1 VWLNNIV
8 VFSPDEIRQNDRGG
22 TESTRLKAVSS
33 RSPGQNG
40 RPPPLPPE
48 ALHEHPAAR
57 FRGTWKRAGSRTP
70 GRGTIKLVLLLE
82 VEVDATMGNRAQI

>member
-1 VWLNNIV
+1 MEV
-8 VFSPDEIRQNDRGG
+8 
-22 TESTRLKAVSS
+22 
-33 RSPGQNG
+33 
-40 RPPPLPPE
+40 PPPLPPE

-82 VEVDATMGNRAQI
+82 VEVDATMGNRAQIWVLICERWSRPFLGGGLLESAISDTQR